1 MLRIF
6 VLLAV
11 STGFVA
17 GARPVSALD
26 ILFDESHAQF
36 VSMASEPGFEAALDL
51 LTGAGHTISILAG
64 SPGAITPDAL
74 VGVDVFVTGLVGA
87 NYLPSEVTALHDF
100 VSSGGGL
107 FVNHGAGLSSDSFVP
122 TLNQLL
128 LPSGIVLSTDELFP
142 GGVVV
147 SGFAMHPVTEGL
159 TSIGLD
165 YVRTIA
171 SVGSPAI
178 DLTTGGPDVFAAA
191 EVGSGRVVVL
201 TDESCFTLG
210 IGGDFDLDD
219 LDNTVLLFNLFEY
232 AGGGTPSGGGGFV
245 RGDVNGDALVD
256 ISDVVFALA
265 ALFIP
270 GAPPSD
276 CVVSG
281 DTNDDGLLDISD
293 AVYSLAGLFI
303 PGAPPPSPPYP
314 GCGGDPTPDG
324 LTCGSYSVCP

>member
-6 VLLAV
+6 VVWAVLA
-11 STGFVA
+11 GFVT

-26 ILFDESHAQF
+26 LLFDESHAQF
-36 VSMASEPGFEAALDL
+36 VSMASEPAFAAALDL
-51 LTGAGHTISILAG
+51 LTGAGHTISVLPG
-64 SPGAITPDAL
+64 SPGAITPDTL
-74 VGVDVFVTGLVGA
+74 VGVDVFVTGIVGA
-87 NYLPSEVTALHDF
+87 NYQPSELAALHDF

-107 FVNHGAGLSSDSFVP
+107 FVNHGAGLSSDNFVP
-122 TLNQLL
+122 TVNQLL
-128 LPSGIVLSTDELFP
+128 SPSGIVLSTDELFP

-147 SGFAMHPVTEGL
+147 TGLVAHPVTEGL

-171 SVGSPAI
+171 SVGSPGV
-178 DLTTGGPDVFAAA
+178 DLTTGGPEVFAAA

-201 TDESCFTLG
+201 TDETCFTLAA
-210 IGGDFDLDD
+210 GGDYELDD
-219 LDNTVLLFNLFEY
+219 LDNTALLFNLFEY
-232 AGGGTPSGGGGFV
+232 AGGGTPSGGSGFV
-245 RGDVNGDALVD
+245 RGDVNGDGLVD

-293 AVYSLAGLFI
+293 AVFSLAGLFV
-303 PGAPPPSPPYP
+303 PGAPPPLPPYP
-314 GCGGDPTPDG
+314 GCGSDPTPEG
-324 LTCGSYSVCP
+324 LSCGSYSACP